1 MVEGLSSQ
9 NVSNWW
15 HHHLTHC
22 HHRPFCKYRL
32 QNGVDHSFCSD
43 QRKILG
49 LTLLGDCC
57 QEINLEFGFCHYTG
71 VTTNEIIGAVPMTLE
86 RPEST
91 CARLVARII
100 MKLYALTSASLH
112 KRHSVV
118 ASLFD
123 PRPIRQARM
132 DTRAFVRQQGPSS
145 CILIAST
152 TEPTLFV
159 MSQLCDAL
167 QNVVHRS
174 VALPFRW
181 YCAAHLLVPLLC
193 QRLYCGDVHLPVVS
207 TTRQLDLASPSRLQR
222 RLEFTGMMSM
232 WASEG

>member
-1 MVEGLSSQ
+1 MEGLSSQ

-86 RPEST
+86 RPGST

-132 DTRAFVRQQGPSS
+132 ETTSHTSIRTAAGSKFLHLNCQHHRA
-145 CILIAST
+145 
-152 TEPTLFV
+152 
-159 MSQLCDAL
+159 
-167 QNVVHRS
+167 NS
-174 VALPFRW
+174 V
-181 YCAAHLLVPLLC
+181 CN
-193 QRLYCGDVHLPVVS
+193 VS
-207 TTRQLDLASPSRLQR
+207 TLRCSPECRPSLCGPPVSVVLCCSPACSTAVPETLLWRRPPACSVYHASVGPRLTITTPKEAR
-222 RLEFTGMMSM
+222 IYRNDVNVGI
-232 WASEG
+232 